1 MSGHEEHGK
10 QRSWLTRESN
20 YLPLS
25 SGRLTKDLGYYKDL
39 VYILTKKE
47 IKIRYKSS
55 YFGYLWSLL
64 NPLAFAGI
72 FYFVFGLIWKAP
84 TENYPLFLVAGLFPW
99 QWFSNSMSAATTVY
113 VSNASVIKKVN
124 FPRSILPLATTVQD
138 MFHFLCAIPIIVVL
152 LGVYG
157 RAPAVMWLIGVPLLL
172 VIQLMM
178 VYGLS
183 LALASISLFFRDLQQ
198 ITGII
203 LMFLFYPTPIL
214 YPVSMIPPE
223 YKDLV
228 LANPLA
234 PVILA
239 WRQLFLEGSLSA
251 EYLGIGMVYAALALV
266 VGYWIYSRLKWRF
279 AEVL

>member
-25 SGRLTKDLGYYKDL
+25 IDRLTKDLGYYKDL

-138 MFHFLCAIPIIVVL
+138 MAHFLCAIPIIVVL

>member
-25 SGRLTKDLGYYKDL
+25 IDRLTKDLGYYKDL